1 MPAERLLDAG
11 LRMAELRDE
20 RRVLE
25 ALVTEARSLV
35 GARRVL
41 VALATADGF
50 AVAAAHLPRG
60 QNARALLEL
69 VAPLLEQAKKTRGAA
84 LCAMPVTNGSG
95 VRRRCVVVPLV
106 TRTRAQAVLYADAA
120 GAPEDLD
127 DSDCDVLALLAA
139 QAASALANARTVQAL
154 ERKLG
159 DAAAGVVDG
168 EARASSKLA
177 LENARLV
184 EERERLLKETAQRN
198 AELAVINAIQQGISA
213 ELELNAI
220 IDLVGDKLR
229 ELFRTG
235 NVNIAWWD
243 DKTNL
248 VQVLYRY
255 EHGKP
260 LPLPPPWPL
269 DSKGPLA
276 DMIRLREPRVAN
288 TRAEQTAAGISP
300 APGTDWAHS
309 LVGVPIVGSNR
320 VLGII
325 GLQNH
330 DREYAYGADD
340 VRLLQTIAASVG
352 GALENARLFDETQ
365 HLLKETAQRNAE
377 LAVINS
383 IQQGI
388 AGSLS
393 FQAIVELVGDK
404 MREVLHVDTIGIRW
418 YDHATKTAHFL
429 YEIERGERVT
439 VAPVTPS
446 EARWQEVISDRSVVL
461 RRTAAEVAAA
471 GIVHGTECSLSTM
484 TVKIVANDRVVGV
497 VIVESFE
504 RENAFGD
511 SEVRLLQTVVAS
523 MGVAL
528 ENARLFDETQRL
540 LKETERR
547 NAELAV
553 INAIQQGIAAELD
566 FQAIVDVVGDKLR
579 EVFAPHDVVVLWHD
593 TQSDLIHQLY
603 VVRNGERLHGLEPA
617 APSPHGA
624 WRQMQ
629 IAHEPVVAANQQEMI
644 AKHLLERP
652 SAKACRSLMGVPILS
667 GERMLGI
674 IAVESFAREA
684 AFGEGDVR
692 LLATVGASMG
702 LALENVRLFNE
713 TRESLERQTATA
725 EILKVI
731 ASSPGEVQPV

>member
-1 MPAERLLDAG
+1 
-11 LRMAELRDE
+11 
-20 RRVLE
+20 
-25 ALVTEARSLV
+25 
-35 GARRVL
+35 
-41 VALATADGF
+41 
-50 AVAAAHLPRG
+50 
-60 QNARALLEL
+60 LEL
-69 VAPLLEQAKKTRGAA
+69 T
-84 LCAMPVTNGSG
+84 
-95 VRRRCVVVPLV
+95 
-106 TRTRAQAVLYADAA
+106 
-120 GAPEDLD
+120 
-127 DSDCDVLALLAA
+127 
-139 QAASALANARTVQAL
+139 
-154 ERKLG
+154 
-159 DAAAGVVDG
+159 
-168 EARASSKLA
+168 
-177 LENARLV
+177 
-184 EERERLLKETAQRN
+184 
-198 AELAVINAIQQGISA
+198 
-213 ELELNAI
+213 AI
-220 IDLVGDKLR
+220 IDLVGDQLR
-229 ELFRTG
+229 EVFHTG
-235 NVNIAWWD
+235 NVNIGWWD

-269 DSKGPLA
+269 DTKGPLA
-276 DMIRLREPRVAN
+276 DMIRRREPRVAN

-309 LVGVPIVGSNR
+309 LVGVPIIGSNR

-330 DREYAYGADD
+330 DREYAYGAED

-352 GALENARLFDETQ
+352 VALENARLFDETQ

-418 YDHATKTAHFL
+418 YDHATHTAHFL
-429 YEIERGERVT
+429 YEIERGTRVEM
-439 VAPVTPS
+439 APVTVS
-446 EARWQEVISDRSVVL
+446 KARWREVVSDRSVVV
-461 RRTAAEVAAA
+461 RSTAAEVAKA

-484 TVKIVANDRVVGV
+484 TVKIVANDQVVGV
-497 VIVESFE
+497 VVVESFE
-504 RENAFGD
+504 REHAFGD

-528 ENARLFDETQRL
+528 ENARLFAETQRL
-540 LKETERR
+540 LKETAQR
-547 NAELAV
+547 NTELAV

-579 EVFAPHDVVVLWHD
+579 EVFAPNDVVILWHD
-593 TQSDLIHQLY
+593 EPSDLIHQLY
-603 VVRNGERLHGLEPA
+603 VIRDGKRLLNLEPV

-624 WRQMQ
+624 WRQMHA
-629 IAHEPVVAANQQEMI
+629 AHEPVVANTQQEMI
-644 AKHLLERP
+644 AKHLLRAP
-652 SAKACRSLMGVPILS
+652 SPDACRSLMGVPILS

-674 IAVESFAREA
+674 IAIESFGREA
-684 AFGEGDVR
+684 AFGESDVR

-713 TRESLERQTATA
+713 TREALDRQTAMADVLEVIGRSMTDSRPVLDAIIQRCQALFADCAGASISIVGDDGLVRTGAFDFTPHARSLIGTEDEVERLLKQLRERPPTPLAGSDTELIIQGKRPRTYADALNGVDSPKGLRRTA
-725 EILKVI
+725 KEIFGGRQ
-731 ASSPGEVQPV
+731 SY